1 MKEWKCNLNNVAHR
15 FMMEV
20 LYEEKSYE
28 NRWCYDE
35 CSKTVEK
42 CSNLSVARAYI
53 SFHVDEHRKTSAN
66 TLYVNFNA
74 KDGDHMQIYY
84 VENRPEKVFRFA
96 WTAYLFG

>member
-1 MKEWKCNLNNVAHR
+1 MKKKVMKTDGVMMNVQRLLKNAPIFPR
-15 FMMEV
+15 
-20 LYEEKSYE
+20 
-28 NRWCYDE
+28 N
-35 CSKTVEK
+35 
-42 CSNLSVARAYI
+42 VARAYI
-53 SFHVDEHRKTSAN
+53 SFHVDEHRNTSAK

>member
-1 MKEWKCNLNNVAHR
+1 MGNISEPEFILEYNKAYGQMIRQERRKR
-15 FMMEV
+15 
-20 LYEEKSYE
+20 K
-28 NRWCYDE
+28 
-35 CSKTVEK
+35 
-42 CSNLSVARAYI
+42 LSLEDLSSGILSAYI

-74 KDGDHMQIYY
+74 KDGDYMQIYY